1 MAWGLDVVVLVFPVM
16 AETAVK
22 EPLVASRAAIRL
34 LKQQMAKDP
43 IFEAV
48 SSRPEKLFA
57 ATMGTTG
64 AFIL

>member
-1 MAWGLDVVVLVFPVM
+1 VVVLVFPVM

-34 LKQQMAKDP
+34 LKQQMTKDP

-48 SSRPEKLFA
+48 SSRSEKLFA